1 MGSKLPELFLFPV
14 RNCRCQEKH
23 GAHTADAAGPGPA
36 AAAGVTAAWLPRLG
50 RCRCAGR
57 GEELVFLVLLGNFLA
72 NEGV

>member
-1 MGSKLPELFLFPV
+1 MGTKLPELFLFPV

-23 GAHTADAAGPGPA
+23 GAPTADAAGPGPA
-36 AAAGVTAAWLPRLG
+36 AIVTAARLTRLG

-57 GEELVFLVLLGNFLA
+57 GEELGFVVLLGIFLA